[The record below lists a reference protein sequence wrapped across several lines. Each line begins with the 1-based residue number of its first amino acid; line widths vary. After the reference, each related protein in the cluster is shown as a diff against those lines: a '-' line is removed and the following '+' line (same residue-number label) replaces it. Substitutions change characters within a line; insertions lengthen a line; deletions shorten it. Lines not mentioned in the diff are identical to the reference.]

1 MATIRSGQIPDIH
14 ISRIHSPGDPD
25 CDVHCESFSRLAEI
39 FGRNTPAHRHSR
51 FYQIHL
57 LEQGSIRLCLDDQ
70 VYSGD
75 APLVFL
81 TPPAVPHA
89 FYADGDAEGIVVTVR
104 QETVR
109 AWVAAMPGQWPE
121 SLMREAAFL
130 VLGERGEDS
139 HRLVETGHCLQQ
151 EFRSGEKGRS
161 AALNALGLYFFIGL
175 SRLLAQRG
183 PALPLKPERG
193 DDLRIFLGY
202 CDLIE
207 AHFRDH
213 ITVAEYARQLSI
225 TEARLNDVCRRIAQ
239 RASKEL
245 VHDRV
250 IAEARRLLRFSAT
263 PVSELGYQLGFADP
277 AYFSRFFK
285 QRTGLAPSDFRLRH
299 QQAL

>member
-1 MATIRSGQIPDIH
+1 MATIRSGQIPDIY
-14 ISRIHSPGDPD
+14 ISRIHSPDDPD

-51 FYQIHL
+51 HYQVHL
-57 LEQGSIRLCLDDQ
+57 LTQGGIRLYLDDQ
-70 VYSGD
+70 VYSGE
-75 APLVFL
+75 APLVFM

-89 FYADGDAEGIVVTVR
+89 FYADGDAEGLVVTVR

-109 AWVAAMPGQWPE
+109 AWYAGMPGQWPE
-121 SLMREAAFL
+121 ALMREAALL
-130 VLGERGEDS
+130 VLDERGDES
-139 HRLVETGHCLQQ
+139 RRLGETGRCLQQ
-151 EFRSGEKGRS
+151 EFRTAAKGRS
-161 AALNALGLYFFIGL
+161 AALNALGLYFFVGL

-183 PALPLKPERG
+183 AAQPPKSERG

-213 ITVAEYARQLSI
+213 ISVADYARQLTV
-225 TEARLNDVCRRIAQ
+225 TEARLNDVCRRIAH

-250 IAEARRLLRFSAT
+250 MAEARRLLRFSAT

-285 QRTGLAPSDFRLRH
+285 QRIGLAPSEFRLRH
-299 QQAL
+299 LP